1 MRQDQ
6 PTAERK
12 QRGAF
17 FTPRSIAGYLAR
29 WAVAD
34 DPSARVLDPTCGES
48 VFLVEAGRR
57 LSALTAANEAVRGKL
72 YGVELHRESLEA
84 SRRRLEAAGVGARL
98 LAEDFFLIPT
108 PDQLGGPLPF
118 MDAVIGNPPYVRY
131 QEHSGENR
139 RRSAAAALRQG
150 VRLTGLASSWAS
162 VLVHACAFLK
172 PTGRLAMV
180 LPAELLTVGY
190 AEPVRQWLR
199 ERFAQVH
206 LVFFDTLQFEGALE
220 KVVLLVARGS
230 GGCDAF
236 SLWYVEHA
244 DELASLAP
252 FDNYSVTPATH
263 GKWTDLL
270 LPMWQRQLFKRA
282 VAAGFTPL
290 SGYGSPELGTVTGA
304 NHYFVLTESRRQAYG
319 LSEGLL
325 RPVVP
330 PGTKHLKGTSFTRRQ
345 WESLRDNDEQ
355 VWLLYPDRA
364 DGEPSLLGYL
374 AVGVSA
380 GVPDTYKCKIRTPW
394 WRPPAVTPP
403 DLFFT
408 YMSHRYPR
416 LIANT
421 AAVTFLNSMHGIRLA
436 ADAPST
442 AKRALP
448 LLTLNSVT
456 MLGGELFGRSY
467 GGGLLKMEPREAAVL
482 PVPRGQVLDDA
493 WARIRPERDKLERWL
508 LAGRWAD
515 VVRRVDDVLLR
526 DVLGLSAGEIAGIA
540 DAARALRR
548 RRIGKED

>member
-98 LAEDFFLIPT
+98 LAEDFFLLPT

-236 SLWYVEHA
+236 SLWVCRACRRVGQSGAVRQLLGDPGHARQVDGPAVAYVA
-244 DELASLAP
+244 
-252 FDNYSVTPATH
+252 ATTLQARRCGRLHPVVRVWLSGARH
-263 GKWTDLL
+263 GDRGEPLL
-270 LPMWQRQLFKRA
+270 LANRVTA
-282 VAAGFTPL
+282 
-290 SGYGSPELGTVTGA
+290 SGVRSERRPAPSRGA
-304 NHYFVLTESRRQAYG
+304 SRHQA
-319 LSEGLL
+319 SEG
-325 RPVVP
+325 
-330 PGTKHLKGTSFTRRQ
+330 HLVHP
-345 WESLRDNDEQ
+345 E
-355 VWLLYPDRA
+355 
-364 DGEPSLLGYL
+364 
-374 AVGVSA
+374 AVGIAQGQRRA
-380 GVPDTYKCKIRTPW
+380 GLV
-394 WRPPAVTPP
+394 
-403 DLFFT
+403 
-408 YMSHRYPR
+408 
-416 LIANT
+416 
-421 AAVTFLNSMHGIRLA
+421 
-436 ADAPST
+436 
-442 AKRALP
+442 AL
-448 LLTLNSVT
+448 S
-456 MLGGELFGRSY
+456 RS
-467 GGGLLKMEPREAAVL
+467 
-482 PVPRGQVLDDA
+482 RG
-493 WARIRPERDKLERWL
+493 
-508 LAGRWAD
+508 
-515 VVRRVDDVLLR
+515 
-526 DVLGLSAGEIAGIA
+526 
-540 DAARALRR
+540 
-548 RRIGKED
+548 